1 MCKTSR
7 IHPGEFFRMLF
18 LLWALLDLSWQQL
31 QSVPPPSHA
40 WAWLPVGWYHLWTRL
55 LHLGKEFSCF
65 CCHTLALK
73 LFYYCLVVLSN
84 CDSTILSTH
93 LIRQDIDTFRRK
105 DIWFIF
111 LLLLFRVRPLRIYNF
126 TIHCPE
132 WVCFFSILNLY
143 FTIHPSE
150 WVCPFSILNLSEKKK
165 FFLNTMELI
174 LILQHI
180 ASLLVNET
188 QIWRDL
194 NFALKVKEKYIVS
207 NTDFNL

>member
-1 MCKTSR
+1 
-7 IHPGEFFRMLF
+7 MLF

-40 WAWLPVGWYHLWTRL
+40 WALLPVGWYHLWTSL

-65 CCHTLALK
+65 CFNTLALK
-73 LFYYCLVVLSN
+73 LFYYYLVVLSN
-84 CDSTILSTH
+84 CGSTILNTH
-93 LIRQDIDTFRRK
+93 LIGQVIDTFRRK

-111 LLLLFRVRPLRIYNF
+111 LLLLFRVRLLRIYNF
-126 TIHCPE
+126 TIHR
-132 WVCFFSILNLY
+132 
-143 FTIHPSE
+143 SE
-150 WVCPFSILNLSEKKK
+150 WVCSFSILNLSEEKKK
-165 FFLNTMELI
+165 SLPKYNGVNTYIVTHCLI
-174 LILQHI
+174 T
-180 ASLLVNET
+180 VNET